1 MRTRTRAGLVAVAM
15 AAVCVLGRDLVAQGQ
30 VSAGGIEAVPVRP
43 NFFMIVGAGGN
54 IGVQVGE
61 DGAVIVD
68 SGTERAAEAA
78 LAAAVKLSAGP
89 IRYIINTSAGAE
101 HVGGNV
107 HFARAGRTL
116 AAPGGL
122 GGGPGQ
128 TAGAPI
134 IATENALLRMS
145 APTGQQSPY
154 PVAAWP
160 TETFTGKRKTLYLN
174 DEGIEVIAA
183 PAAHSDGDAMVF
195 FRRSDVVVSGEV
207 FDPTRF
213 PVIDI
218 ERGGSID
225 GEIAAL
231 NRLIEVMIPSI
242 PLPSK
247 AGGTRVVPARGRIAE
262 QADVVEYRDMVTIVR
277 DRVDDLMKSSR
288 TLAQIQ
294 ASSPTQG
301 WTRRYGADAA
311 PAFVEAVHKSLAAA
325 RAKADALRTQ
335 APARTPQS
343 GGRR

>member
-1 MRTRTRAGLVAVAM
+1 MRIRTQAGLIAVAM
-15 AAVCVLGRDLVAQGQ
+15 AAACVPGGDLVAQGQ
-30 VSAGGIEAVPVRP
+30 ASAGGIETVSVRP

-54 IGVQVGE
+54 IGVQVGD

-78 LAAAVKLSAGP
+78 LAAAGKLSARP
-89 IRYIINTSAGAE
+89 IRYIINTSAGAD

-107 HFARAGRTL
+107 LFARAGRTL

-122 GGGPGQ
+122 GPAIAQ
-128 TAGAPI
+128 TDGAPI
-134 IATENALLRMS
+134 IGTENALLRMS

-154 PVAAWP
+154 PVEAWP

-183 PAAHSDGDAMVF
+183 PAAHSDGDTMVF

-207 FDPTRF
+207 FDVTRF

-218 ERGGSID
+218 DRGGSID

-231 NRLIEVMIPSI
+231 NRLIELAIPSI
-242 PLPSK
+242 PVPSK
-247 AGGTRVVPARGRIAE
+247 AGGTRIIPAHGRVCE
-262 QADVVEYRDMVTIVR
+262 QVDVVEYRDMVTIVR
-277 DRVDDLMKSSR
+277 DRVDDLMKSGR

-301 WTRRYGADAA
+301 WTRRYGTDAA
-311 PAFVEAVHKSLAAA
+311 PAFVEAIYKSLVAA
-325 RAKADALRTQ
+325 RAKADATRTQ
-335 APARTPQS
+335 APARTPQG

>member
-1 MRTRTRAGLVAVAM
+1 MRTRTQAGLVAVAM
-15 AAVCVLGRDLVAQGQ
+15 AAVCVLGRDVGAQGQ
-30 VSAGGIEAVPVRP
+30 VSGGGIEAVPVRP

-78 LAAAVKLSAGP
+78 LAAATKLSAGP
-89 IRYIINTSAGAE
+89 IRYIINTSAGGD

-107 HFARAGRTL
+107 QFARAGRTL

-122 GGGPGQ
+122 GTFGQ
-128 TAGAPI
+128 SGGAPI
-134 IATENALLRMS
+134 VATENALLRMS
-145 APTGQQSPY
+145 APTGELPPY
-154 PVAAWP
+154 PVAGWP

-207 FDPTRF
+207 FDVTRF

-218 ERGGSID
+218 DRGGSID

-231 NRLIEVMIPSI
+231 NRLIELAIPSI

-247 AGGTRVVPARGRIAE
+247 AGGTRIVPARGRICE

-277 DRVDDLMKSSR
+277 DRVDDLMKSGK

-311 PAFVEAVHKSLAAA
+311 SAFVEGIHKSLTAT
-325 RAKADALRTQ
+325 RAKAAATPPQ
-335 APARTPQS
+335 APARGPQS

>member
-1 MRTRTRAGLVAVAM
+1 MRIRTRAGLIVVAM
-15 AAVCVLGRDLVAQGQ
+15 AAAVVLGGDLVAQGQ
-30 VSAGGIEAVPVRP
+30 AGAGGIEAISVRP

-68 SGTERAAEAA
+68 SGSERAAEAA
-78 LAAAVKLSAGP
+78 LAAAGALSARP

-107 HFARAGRTL
+107 LFARAGRTL

-134 IATENALLRMS
+134 VATENALLRMS

-154 PVAAWP
+154 PVEAWP
-160 TETFTGKRKTLYLN
+160 TETFTGKRKALYLN

-207 FDPTRF
+207 FDVTRF

-218 ERGGSID
+218 DRGGSID

-231 NRLIEVMIPSI
+231 NRLIELAIPSI
-242 PLPSK
+242 PVPSK
-247 AGGTRVVPARGRIAE
+247 AGGTRIVPARGRIAE
-262 QADVVEYRDMVTIVR
+262 QSDVVEYRDMVTIVR
-277 DRVDDLMKSSR
+277 DRVDDLMKSGR

-294 ASSPTQG
+294 AASPTQG
-301 WTRRYGADAA
+301 WTRRYGTDAA
-311 PAFVEAVHKSLAAA
+311 SAFVEAIHKSLTAT
-325 RAKADALRTQ
+325 RAKAEATRPP
-335 APARTPQS
+335 APARAPQN

>member
-1 MRTRTRAGLVAVAM
+1 MRIRTQAGFMAVAL
-15 AAVCVLGRDLVAQGQ
+15 AAAFVLGGDLVAQGQ
-30 VSAGGIEAVPVRP
+30 AGAGGIETVSVRP
-43 NFFMIVGAGGN
+43 NFFLIAGAGGN
-54 IGVQVGE
+54 IAVQVGE
-61 DGAVIVD
+61 DGAVVVD
-68 SGTERAAEAA
+68 TGSARTAEAA
-78 LAAAVKLSAGP
+78 LAAAGALSARP
-89 IRYIINTSAGAE
+89 IRYIINTSAGAD

-107 HFARAGRTL
+107 PFARAGRTL

-160 TETFTGKRKTLYLN
+160 TETFTGRRKTLYLN

-183 PAAHSDGDAMVF
+183 PAAHSDGDSMVF
-195 FRRSDVVVSGEV
+195 FRRSDVVVAGEV
-207 FDPTRF
+207 FDVTRF
-213 PVIDI
+213 PVIDVD
-218 ERGGSID
+218 RGGSVD

-231 NRLIEVMIPSI
+231 NRLIELAIPSI
-242 PLPSK
+242 PVPSRE
-247 AGGTRVVPARGRIAE
+247 GGTRIVPARGRISE
-262 QADVVEYRDMVTIVR
+262 QSDVVEYRDMVTIVR
-277 DRVDDLMKSSR
+277 DRVDDLMTSGR

-301 WTRRYGADAA
+301 WTRRYGTDAA
-311 PAFVEAVHKSLAAA
+311 PAFVEAVHKSLAAT
-325 RAKADALRTQ
+325 RAKAEAAGPQT
-335 APARTPQS
+335 PARTPRN

>member
-1 MRTRTRAGLVAVAM
+1 MRIRTQAGLIAVAM
-15 AAVCVLGRDLVAQGQ
+15 AAACVLGGDLVAQGQ
-30 VSAGGIEAVPVRP
+30 VSAGGIETVSVRP

-54 IGVQVGE
+54 IGVQVGD
-61 DGAVIVD
+61 DGPVIVD

-78 LAAAVKLSAGP
+78 LAAAVKLSARP
-89 IRYIINTSAGAE
+89 IRYIINTSAGAD

-107 HFARAGRTL
+107 QFARAGRTL

-122 GGGPGQ
+122 GPAIGQ
-128 TAGAPI
+128 TGGAAI

-183 PAAHSDGDAMVF
+183 PAAHSDGDTMVF

-207 FDPTRF
+207 FDVTRF

-218 ERGGSID
+218 DRGGSID

-231 NRLIEVMIPSI
+231 NRLIELAIPSI
-242 PLPSK
+242 PVPSK
-247 AGGTRVVPARGRIAE
+247 AGGTRIIPARGRISE

-277 DRVDDLMKSSR
+277 DRVDDLMKSGR

-311 PAFVEAVHKSLAAA
+311 PAFVEAIYKSLAAA
-325 RAKADALRTQ
+325 RASADATRTQ
-335 APARTPQS
+335 APARTPQK

>member
-1 MRTRTRAGLVAVAM
+1 MPIRTQAGLVAVAM
-15 AAVCVLGRDLVAQGQ
+15 AAACGLGGDLVAQGQ
-30 VSAGGIEAVPVRP
+30 VSAGGIETVSVRP
-43 NFFMIVGAGGN
+43 NVFMIVGAGGN

-61 DGAVIVD
+61 DGSVIVD

-78 LAAAVKLSAGP
+78 LAAAVALSARP
-89 IRYIINTSAGAE
+89 IRYIINTSAGAD

-107 HFARAGRTL
+107 PFARAGRTL

-122 GGGPGQ
+122 GGGLGQ
-128 TAGAPI
+128 TGGAPI

-145 APTGQQSPY
+145 APTGQPSPY

-160 TETFTGKRKTLYLN
+160 TETFTGRRKTLYLN

-195 FRRSDVVVSGEV
+195 FRRSDVVVAGEV
-207 FDPTRF
+207 FDVTRF
-213 PVIDI
+213 PVIDLD
-218 ERGGSID
+218 RGGSID

-231 NRLIEVMIPSI
+231 NRLIELAIPSI

-247 AGGTRVVPARGRIAE
+247 AGGTRIIPARGRISE

-277 DRVDDLMKSSR
+277 DRVDDLMKSGR

-294 ASSPTQG
+294 AASPTQG
-301 WTRRYGADAA
+301 WTRRYGTDAA
-311 PAFVEAVHKSLAAA
+311 PAFVEAIYKSLAATRA
-325 RAKADALRTQ
+325 RADATRTQ
-335 APARTPQS
+335 APARSPQN

>member
-1 MRTRTRAGLVAVAM
+1 MRIRTQAGLIAVAM
-15 AAVCVLGRDLVAQGQ
+15 AAMCVPGRDLVAQGQ
-30 VSAGGIEAVPVRP
+30 GSAGGIETVSVRP
-43 NFFMIVGAGGN
+43 NFFMIVESGGN

-61 DGAVIVD
+61 DGPVIVD

-78 LAAAVKLSAGP
+78 LAAVGKLSARP
-89 IRYIINTSAGAE
+89 IRYIINTSAGAD

-107 HFARAGRTL
+107 QFARAGQML

-122 GGGPGQ
+122 GTFGQ
-128 TAGAPI
+128 SGGAPI
-134 IATENALLRMS
+134 VATENALLRMS
-145 APTGQQSPY
+145 APTGQPSRY

-160 TETFTGKRKTLYLN
+160 TETFTGRRKTLYLN

-183 PAAHSDGDAMVF
+183 PAAHSDGDTMVF

-207 FDPTRF
+207 FDVTRF

-218 ERGGSID
+218 DRGGSID

-231 NRLIEVMIPSI
+231 NRLIELAIPSI

-247 AGGTRVVPARGRIAE
+247 AGGTRIVPARGRICE

-277 DRVDDLMKSSR
+277 DRVDDLMKSGR

-301 WTRRYGADAA
+301 WTRRYGVDAA
-311 PAFVEAVHKSLAAA
+311 PAFVEAIYKSLTAT
-325 RAKADALRTQ
+325 RAKMDATRTQ
-335 APARTPQS
+335 APARTPAK

>member
-1 MRTRTRAGLVAVAM
+1 MFIRTQAGLLAVAVA
-15 AAVCVLGRDLVAQGQ
+15 ATVVLGSDLIAQSQAG
-30 VSAGGIEAVPVRP
+30 AGGIETVSVRP
-43 NFFMIVGAGGN
+43 SFFMIVGAGGN

-68 SGTERAAEAA
+68 SGTELAAEAA
-78 LAAAVKLSAGP
+78 LAAAARLSARP

-107 HFARAGRTL
+107 QFARAGRTL

-122 GGGPGQ
+122 GGGLGQ
-128 TAGAPI
+128 TGGAPI
-134 IATENALLRMS
+134 VATENALLRMS

-160 TETFTGKRKTLYLN
+160 TETFTGKRKALYLN

-207 FDPTRF
+207 FDVTRF

-218 ERGGSID
+218 DRGGSID

-231 NRLIEVMIPSI
+231 NRLIELAIPSI
-242 PLPSK
+242 PVPSK
-247 AGGTRVVPARGRIAE
+247 TGGTRIVPARGRISE
-262 QADVVEYRDMVTIVR
+262 QSDVVEYRDMVTIVR
-277 DRVDDLMKSSR
+277 DRVDDLMKSGR

-294 ASSPTQG
+294 TASPTQG
-301 WTRRYGADAA
+301 WTRRYGPDAA
-311 PAFVEAVHKSLAAA
+311 PAFVEAIYKSLTAA
-325 RAKADALRTQ
+325 RAKANAPRTP
-335 APARTPQS
+335 APARIPS
-343 GGRR
+343 NGGRR